1 MPVWARK
8 KKKIK
13 PLVGTLGWYAFKDTE
28 AAVGDLQVPE
38 VDAEVICRQICLV
51 VAVDRD
57 GVDMIGVSVGKH
69 PPGTGF
75 HHEVHGY

>member
-8 KKKIK
+8 KKQNKAS
-13 PLVGTLGWYAFKDTE
+13 GGDAAFKDTE

-38 VDAEVICRQICLV
+38 VDAEVVCRQIRLV

-69 PPGTGF
+69 PPGTGL
-75 HHEVHGY
+75 HHQVHGY